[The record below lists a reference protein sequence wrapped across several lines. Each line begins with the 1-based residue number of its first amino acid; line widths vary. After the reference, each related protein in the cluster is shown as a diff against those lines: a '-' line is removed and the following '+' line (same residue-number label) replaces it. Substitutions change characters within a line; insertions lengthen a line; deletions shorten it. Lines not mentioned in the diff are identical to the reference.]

1 MEIFR
6 VWGWEH
12 DSDLGLYLSSL
23 GSYSSFE
30 RALEIA
36 EKQNDV
42 IIERLVWVSEESYE
56 NYEEAIDNQIVWRRK
71 ER

>member
-1 MEIFR
+1 MEMFR
-6 VWGWEH
+6 VWRWEH
-12 DSDLGLYLSSL
+12 DSDLGLHLSSL

-36 EKQNDV
+36 EKQNCV
-42 IIERLVWVSEESYE
+42 IIEKLVWVSEESYE
-56 NYEEAIDNQIVWRRK
+56 NYEKAIDNQIVWIRM

>member
-1 MEIFR
+1 MEMFR
-6 VWGWEH
+6 VWRWEH
-12 DSDLGLYLSSL
+12 DSDLGLCLSSL

-36 EKQNDV
+36 EKQNSV

-56 NYEEAIDNQIVWRRK
+56 NYEEAIDNQIVWRR
-71 ER
+71 EM

>member
-1 MEIFR
+1 MEMFR

-12 DSDLGLYLSSL
+12 DSYLGLYLSSL

-36 EKQNDV
+36 EKQNSV
-42 IIERLVWVSEESYE
+42 IIERLVWVSKESYE
-56 NYEEAIDNQIVWRRK
+56 NYEEAIDNQIVWRR
-71 ER
+71 EM

>member
-1 MEIFR
+1 MEMFR

-12 DSDLGLYLSSL
+12 DSDLGLDFSFL
-23 GSYSSFE
+23 GLYSSFE

-36 EKQNDV
+36 ENHNG
-42 IIERLVWVSEESYE
+42 ITIERLVWVSEESYE
-56 NYEEAIDNQIVWRRK
+56 DYEESIDIQIVWMRR